1 MYSDVAP
8 ADDGPEYFPADPTGG
23 QLWYLTATVGENDPG
38 IYVYDLDLRPG
49 RHSSTTRLRPAEPR
63 RKRQ

>member
-8 ADDGPEYFPADPTGG
+8 ADHGPVFPADPTGG

-38 IYVYDLDLRPG
+38 IYVYDLDTTAWAAFVDNSVAPG
-49 RHSSTTRLRPAEPR
+49 GTTS
-63 RKRQ
+63 